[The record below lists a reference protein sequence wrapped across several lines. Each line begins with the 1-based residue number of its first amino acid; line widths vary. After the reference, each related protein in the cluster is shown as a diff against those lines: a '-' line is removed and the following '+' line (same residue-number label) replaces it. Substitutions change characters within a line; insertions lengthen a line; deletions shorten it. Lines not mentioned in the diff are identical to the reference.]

1 MSRSGSS
8 SSRSRLSNHH
18 SGHHHHH
25 HNHEEKKPN
34 HLHQH
39 SADELED
46 LKAAFVFIN
55 NGVDGHFNSAEDL
68 AKALRGCGK
77 NPTQR
82 NIDIYWKSHKS
93 KASLF

>member
-1 MSRSGSS
+1 MSRSGSQT
-8 SSRSRLSNHH
+8 RLSR
-18 SGHHHHH
+18 
-25 HNHEEKKPN
+25 
-34 HLHQH
+34 H
-39 SADELED
+39 SAESLED

-55 NGVDGHFNSAEDL
+55 NGVDGHFNSPEDL

-93 KASLF
+93 RHREQFFD